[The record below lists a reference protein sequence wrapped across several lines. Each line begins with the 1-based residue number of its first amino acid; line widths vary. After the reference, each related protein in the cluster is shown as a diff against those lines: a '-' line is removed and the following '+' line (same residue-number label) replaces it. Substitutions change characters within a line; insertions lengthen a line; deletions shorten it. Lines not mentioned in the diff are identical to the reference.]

1 MKEIYL
7 QAYGNLTDILGKES
21 LILSEITDTKQLID
35 QLETLYPSLS
45 GLTYRISINNRL
57 ISQVEMLED
66 GDKIDLLPPFS
77 GG

>member
-21 LILSEITDTKQLID
+21 LILSEITDTKELIA
-35 QLETLYPSLS
+35 QLEMLYPSLN

-57 ISQVEMLED
+57 ISQVEMLEN

>member
-1 MKEIYL
+1 MKETYL

-57 ISQVEMLED
+57 ISQVEILKD